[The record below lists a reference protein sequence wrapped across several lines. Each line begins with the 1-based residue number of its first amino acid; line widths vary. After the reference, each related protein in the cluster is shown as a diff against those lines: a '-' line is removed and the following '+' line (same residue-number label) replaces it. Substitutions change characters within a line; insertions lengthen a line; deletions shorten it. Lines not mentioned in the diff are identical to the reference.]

1 MLIPFRTSFRD
12 RGKSKNV
19 HFSFSF
25 CEKAIVGIFPLASF
39 PFTRLEG
46 GRDVSS
52 FPGRKKRIANFFR
65 EKKCF
70 PRKYIKQFLF
80 FPPFQPKYKLQ
91 KNRPSFLAVTISM
104 THSSRGKMDPKTNLS
119 LPSSPSMYISRF
131 LGSPHL
137 EAKQRNSLFW
147 GQHNDPVRFWD
158 REEERGPPPQSRCRW
173 RRSLNLWF
181 PGSEEKE
188 EEKVYS
194 MGQLG

>member
-1 MLIPFRTSFRD
+1 MFSEEIHKAVSF
-12 RGKSKNV
+12 
-19 HFSFSF
+19 F
-25 CEKAIVGIFPLASF
+25 A
-39 PFTRLEG
+39 
-46 GRDVSS
+46 
-52 FPGRKKRIANFFR
+52 
-65 EKKCF
+65 
-70 PRKYIKQFLF
+70 
-80 FPPFQPKYKLQ
+80 PFQPKYKLQ
-91 KNRPSFLAVTISM
+91 KTARLFWRFQKGLTRGTISM